1 MDFYEIARGP
11 MAWAAFSF
19 CVLGVAYRFAA
30 LLSRGKRLKR
40 RRPAKSARGGLKSI
54 LRGLTPF
61 GLHYMREHA
70 VFSMIT
76 WIFHL
81 CLLITPVFLLAHI
94 VLVYE
99 SWQIQWVSLPDN
111 LADVMT
117 VLVILGVLFFSI
129 RRLSTKAV
137 RSLTAGSDWLL
148 LALIAGVFL
157 SGLMAYHH
165 WGPYRPLL
173 IAHIMLGEVLLVAI
187 PFSKLIHMILFFF
200 TRGYLGAEYEIVLD
214 SQYL

>member
-61 GLHYMREHA
+61 GLHYMREHP

>member
-61 GLHYMREHA
+61 GLHYMREHP

-117 VLVILGVLFFSI
+117 ALVILGVLFFSI

>member
-1 MDFYEIARGP
+1 MDYYEIARGP
-11 MAWAAFSF
+11 MAWTAFSI
-19 CVLGVAYRFAA
+19 CGGGVAYRFAA
-30 LLSRGKRLKR
+30 LFRRGHRLKR
-40 RRPAKSARGGLKSI
+40 RRPAKSVRGGLKSI

-61 GLHYMREHA
+61 GLHYMRENRF
-70 VFSMIT
+70 FSVVT

-81 CLLITPVFLLAHI
+81 CLLITPVFILAHI

-99 SWQIQWVSLPDN
+99 SWQVQWGSLPDS

-117 VLVILGVLFFSI
+117 VLVLLGVLFFSI
-129 RRLSTKAV
+129 RRLSVKAV
-137 RSLTAGSDWLL
+137 RALTGGMDWLL

-173 IAHIMLGEVLLVAI
+173 IAHIVLGEVLLVLI